1 MLKVIGG
8 VVICGFALYG
18 LVKYLER
25 PLVKVVINAERFR
38 TPQAEAGEAVV
49 DEAPPPSGNS
59 AAEEVSETE
68 PTPVAT

>member
-1 MLKVIGG
+1 MFKVIGG

-38 TPQAEAGEAVV
+38 TPESAVGEAVE

-59 AAEEVSETE
+59 AAGEASETE
-68 PTPVAT
+68 PTAVAT

>member
-1 MLKVIGG
+1 MFKVIGG

-38 TPQAEAGEAVV
+38 TPRAEEGEAVV
-49 DEAPPPSGNS
+49 DEAPPSAGN
-59 AAEEVSETE
+59 AAVEEASDAEL
-68 PTPVAT
+68 TPAVT

>member
-1 MLKVIGG
+1 MFKVIGG

-38 TPQAEAGEAVV
+38 TPESAVGEAVV
-49 DEAPPPSGNS
+49 DEAPPSAGN
-59 AAEEVSETE
+59 AAAKEASDAEL
-68 PTPVAT
+68 TPAAT

>member
-1 MLKVIGG
+1 MFKVIGG

-49 DEAPPPSGNS
+49 DEAPPSAGN
-59 AAEEVSETE
+59 APAEEASDAE
-68 PTPVAT
+68 PTPAAS

>member
-1 MLKVIGG
+1 MFKVIGG

-38 TPQAEAGEAVV
+38 TPESAVGEAVE
-49 DEAPPPSGNS
+49 DEALPSAGDS
-59 AAEEVSETE
+59 AVEPTSDTE
-68 PTPVAT
+68 PMPAAT

>member
-1 MLKVIGG
+1 MFKVIGG

-38 TPQAEAGEAVV
+38 TPESAVGEAGE
-49 DEAPPPSGNS
+49 DEAPPS
-59 AAEEVSETE
+59 AGDSAPE
-68 PTPVAT
+68 PTSDTELMPAAA

>member
-1 MLKVIGG
+1 MFKVIGG

-38 TPQAEAGEAVV
+38 ARESAAGEAVV
-49 DEAPPPSGNS
+49 DEVPPSAGS
-59 AAEEVSETE
+59 SVAEAASDAES
-68 PTPVAT
+68 TPAAP

>member
-1 MLKVIGG
+1 MFKVIGG

-38 TPQAEAGEAVV
+38 APESAAGEAVV
-49 DEAPPPSGNS
+49 DEAPQSDGNS
-59 AAEEVSETE
+59 AAEEASDAEL
-68 PTPVAT
+68 TPAAT

>member
-1 MLKVIGG
+1 MFKVIGG

-38 TPQAEAGEAVV
+38 TPKWAAGEEAVDEASPSAGDSAAGEAS
-49 DEAPPPSGNS
+49 DAEPI
-59 AAEEVSETE
+59 AAAS
-68 PTPVAT
+68 

>member
-1 MLKVIGG
+1 MFKVIGG

-38 TPQAEAGEAVV
+38 APQAEAGEAI
-49 DEAPPPSGNS
+49 
-59 AAEEVSETE
+59 
-68 PTPVAT
+68 